1 MDSIINIKKDEMH
14 KAIFEVIEN
23 TDIQFP
29 LIRVKNFLVDQ
40 GFTFK
45 EYEST
50 EEILILSR
58 NGKRAIVCPYA
69 ISFQELEDR
78 EEEKFNQVFNSYI
91 ISRSKIFF
99 ESAIQNQKASKINL
113 IQNQRRTCV
122 SNMYY
127 SIHNCFCRIHRE
139 LSL

>member
-1 MDSIINIKKDEMH
+1 MH

-58 NGKRAIVCPYA
+58 NGKRAIVCLMQLVFRNLR
-69 ISFQELEDR
+69 I
-78 EEEKFNQVFNSYI
+78 EK
-91 ISRSKIFF
+91 RK
-99 ESAIQNQKASKINL
+99 NL
-113 IQNQRRTCV
+113 IKFSTLILYLDQKSSLSQL
-122 SNMYY
+122 
-127 SIHNCFCRIHRE
+127 FRIKRPQK
-139 LSL
+139 